1 MFSRIPLDIYVEGKR
16 IGTTDDGQLLVPP
29 GQHRLELVSR
39 RFNYRGE
46 LTLSMQAGQILSHTV
61 SLPSGVL
68 RVRGVAGTEV
78 WIEGEHIGALPLA
91 EVTVPIGT
99 REVVFRHP
107 QYGERRQVVEV
118 GAGAPADISV
128 SFGAVAAADAAATL
142 EAPAPAAPA
151 PGCDAGTGPAA
162 RAAERAACAAL
173 RLRPLERCRAVPRA
187 V

>member
-1 MFSRIPLDIYVEGKR
+1 MLTVFSRIPLDIYLEGRR

-46 LTLSMQAGQILSHTV
+46 LTLSLAAGQMMSHTV
-61 SLPSGVL
+61 ALPSGLL

-78 WIEGEHIGALPLA
+78 WVEGEHVGALPLT

-107 QYGERRQVVEV
+107 QYGERRQTVEV
-118 GAGAPADISV
+118 GAGAPADVTV
-128 SFGAVAAADAAATL
+128 SFGADRR
-142 EAPAPAAPA
+142 
-151 PGCDAGTGPAA
+151 G
-162 RAAERAACAAL
+162 
-173 RLRPLERCRAVPRA
+173 RCRLPLD
-187 V
+187 